1 MVHFRPNKGNVEGAV
16 VIVGVHSLSDLLV
29 EGGVEEADRLTPK
42 VGSLVEHEN
51 DPARIQEH
59 HCHAHAVDA
68 LDPWVLV
75 DLDVGLEVG
84 EGRHEGHNRVDRLPN
99 VLVGDGVGLLRI
111 TGQGL
116 QVIGVI
122 SECFQPNV
130 AECHNKDS
138 LHVIRRVRKQCQSH
152 YLL

>member
-1 MVHFRPNKGNVEGAV
+1 MREVVVVHFRPNKREFEGAV
-16 VIVGVHSLSDLLV
+16 VIVGVHAPSDLLV
-29 EGGVEEADRLTPK
+29 EGGVEEADRLTSK

-59 HCHAHAVDA
+59 DHHAHAVDA

-84 EGRHEGHNRVDRLPN
+84 EGRHEGHDGVDRLPN
-99 VLVGDGVGLLRI
+99 VLVGDGVSLLRI
-111 TGQGL
+111 AGQGL

-122 SECFQPNV
+122 RECFQPNV
-130 AECHNKDS
+130 AECHNEDS
-138 LHVIRRVRKQCQSH
+138 LHVIRRVRKQC
-152 YLL
+152 